1 MSDKEL
7 LKYLIVIKP
16 LGMLYGSAGPFLSP
30 DNLVGRSGNRFPPS
44 TATVAGLY
52 GAKYWQ
58 TKGNLDD
65 LFIVGPFWA
74 NIDNPASFYVPTP
87 LNFRVQRKVDNDSYE
102 IVERWQWNESDGWH
116 LPTKIKE
123 KKSLNNSWVSIDNW
137 HQLQAPS
144 TTTLKIPVIAATKV
158 WQYHPHLHPYLE
170 DEERH
175 VLRPNDDLPAQR
187 GSLFLENA
195 VQLHPDYCLVYLSS
209 LYLEPGC
216 YRFGGEGHLA
226 DIECYD
232 IPPDSSIANLMQQP
246 MGNCFSILTPA
257 VWGTQR
263 LSYRFP
269 TPGGKEPPQ
278 SPLYPLLDTIQ
289 SDSNSSAAAK
299 ADAMQTLTASQSVE
313 SFWSITA
320 LMTERPIPFRFR
332 LGGTGK
338 TKRLSRGRYAVPAGT
353 VYQVD
358 TEIPAWTQWQKEWF
372 PLEGYSYQHWGCGFA
387 LPLTSPTNP

>member
-1 MSDKEL
+1 MTETKML
-7 LKYLIVIKP
+7 NYLIIVKP

-30 DNLVGRSGNRFPPS
+30 ENLVGRSGNHFPPS

-74 NIDNPASFYVPTP
+74 NIDKPAAFYVPTP
-87 LNFRVQRKVDNDSYE
+87 LNFRVQRNLENDSYE
-102 IVERWQWNESDGWH
+102 IVERWQWNEAQGWH
-116 LPTKIKE
+116 LSSDTKE

-137 HQLQAPS
+137 HQLQAPEITATS
-144 TTTLKIPVIAATKV
+144 PIPVIPSNKI
-158 WQYHPHLHPYLE
+158 WEYHPHLHPKLE

-175 VLRPNDDLPAQR
+175 VVRPKEDNDLPAQQ

-195 VQLHPDYCLVYLSS
+195 VQVNPDCCLVYLSS
-209 LYLEPGC
+209 RELETGC
-216 YRFGGEGHLA
+216 YRFGGEGHLV
-226 DIECYD
+226 DIECHK
-232 IPPDSSIANLMQQP
+232 IPPESSIATLMQQP

-278 SPLYPLLDTIQ
+278 SPLYPLLDRIQ
-289 SDSNSSAAAK
+289 SDASNSI
-299 ADAMQTLTASQSVE
+299 E
-313 SFWSITA
+313 SFWSISA

>member
-1 MSDKEL
+1 MSKKNRSMTETKM
-7 LKYLIVIKP
+7 LKYLIIIKP

-30 DNLVGRSGNRFPPS
+30 ENLVGRSGNRFPPS

-74 NIDNPASFYVPTP
+74 NIDKPAAFYVPTP
-87 LNFRVQRKVDNDSYE
+87 LNFRVQRNLENDSYE
-102 IVERWQWNESDGWH
+102 IVERWYWNEAQGWH
-116 LPTKIKE
+116 LASGNKE
-123 KKSLNNSWVSIDNW
+123 KKSLNNSWVSIDHW
-137 HQLQAPS
+137 HQLQAPEITATS
-144 TTTLKIPVIAATKV
+144 PIPVIPSTKI
-158 WQYHPHLHPYLE
+158 WEYHPHLHPRLE

-175 VLRPNDDLPAQR
+175 VVRPKEDNDLPAQQ

-195 VQLHPDYCLVYLSS
+195 VQVNPDCCLVYLSS
-209 LYLEPGC
+209 RELEPGC
-216 YRFGGEGHLA
+216 YRFGGEGHLV
-226 DIECYD
+226 DIECHE
-232 IPPDSSIANLMQQP
+232 IPADSSIANLIQQP

-278 SPLYPLLDTIQ
+278 SPLYPLLDRIQ
-289 SDSNSSAAAK
+289 SDESNN
-299 ADAMQTLTASQSVE
+299 TE
-313 SFWSITA
+313 SFWSISA

-372 PLEGYSYQHWGCGFA
+372 PHEGYSYQHWGCGFA
-387 LPLTSPTNP
+387 LPLTLPTNP